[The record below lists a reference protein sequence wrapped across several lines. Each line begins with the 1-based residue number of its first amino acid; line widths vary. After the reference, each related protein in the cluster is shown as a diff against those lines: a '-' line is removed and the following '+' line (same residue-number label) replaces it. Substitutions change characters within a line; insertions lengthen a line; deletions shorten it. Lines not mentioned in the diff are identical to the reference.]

1 MTHQPPAV
9 AALRRAGLT
18 PGELAALTRT
28 GEVEIVA
35 QLVGRRAFSDA
46 TLDALREFLS
56 PHLAEEIAALAGS
69 SRAAYLEE
77 VQAGANVSPV
87 TYASSR

>member
-1 MTHQPPAV
+1 MTRQLPAV

-18 PGELAALTRT
+18 PGGLAALTRT

-35 QLVGRRAFSDA
+35 PLVGRRAFSDT
-46 TLDALREFLS
+46 TLEALRGLLS

-77 VQAGANVSPV
+77 AQAG
-87 TYASSR
+87 RM

>member
-1 MTHQPPAV
+1 MTRQPAAV

-18 PGELAALTRT
+18 PGGLAALTCT

-35 QLVGRRAFSDA
+35 QLVGRRAFSDT
-46 TLDALREFLS
+46 TLEALREFLS

-77 VQAGANVSPV
+77 AQAG
-87 TYASSR
+87 RM